1 MGKKN
6 RKESKESKESND
18 APNEENNDTL
28 KEIISINKELPFVS
42 VCTPTFNRR
51 PFIEYMIKCF
61 LNQDYPKDKMEWI
74 IIDDGT
80 DKISD
85 LIKDVKCVKYY
96 KYDKK
101 MSLGKKRN
109 IMHEKSKGDI
119 IVYMDDDDYYPPERV
134 SHAVVTLLKDP
145 KALCAGSSEIY
156 IYFKHIQKL
165 YQFGPYSPNHA
176 TAGTFAFKKELLKD
190 HSYQDGAALAEEKHF
205 LKNYTVPFV
214 QLDPLKTIL
223 VVSHNQ
229 NTFDKKHLLVD
240 SHDESFCKESD
251 KNVDM
256 FIKEQNMKDFYMNKI
271 DKLLVNYEPGKPC
284 MKPDVLQQMLDIE
297 RERRRYAEQHVK
309 NGSGQIT
316 ISTSD
321 GKQQVLNN
329 DQIVSLLR
337 QNQEQLK
344 MLANLNNEKDEE
356 IRNLKNNSNDESFE
370 SFIKFEPETIE
381 PETIESETIEPET
394 IEPETI
400 KPDTNKG
407 DIKDSNYKIK
417 YYKIKKENKRL
428 HIVLLKELE
437 NKLNIQNNGS
447 DIDSDSDT
455 ETN

>member
-1 MGKKN
+1 
-6 RKESKESKESND
+6 
-18 APNEENNDTL
+18 
-28 KEIISINKELPFVS
+28 
-42 VCTPTFNRR
+42 
-51 PFIEYMIKCF
+51 
-61 LNQDYPKDKMEWI
+61 
-74 IIDDGT
+74 
-80 DKISD
+80 
-85 LIKDVKCVKYY
+85 
-96 KYDKK
+96 
-101 MSLGKKRN
+101 
-109 IMHEKSKGDI
+109 
-119 IVYMDDDDYYPPERV
+119 
-134 SHAVVTLLKDP
+134 
-145 KALCAGSSEIY
+145 
-156 IYFKHIQKL
+156 
-165 YQFGPYSPNHA
+165 
-176 TAGTFAFKKELLKD
+176 
-190 HSYQDGAALAEEKHF
+190 
-205 LKNYTVPFV
+205 
-214 QLDPLKTIL
+214 
-223 VVSHNQ
+223 
-229 NTFDKKHLLVD
+229 
-240 SHDESFCKESD
+240 
-251 KNVDM
+251 M

-297 RERRRYAEQHVK
+297 RERRRYAEKHVK

-356 IRNLKNNSNDESFE
+356 IRNLKNNSNKDESFE

-394 IEPETI
+394 IKPETI

-407 DIKDSNYKIK
+407 DINDSNYKIK

>member
-6 RKESKESKESND
+6 RKESKESND

-85 LIKDVKCVKYY
+85 LVKHVKCVKYY

-145 KALCAGSSEIY
+145 NALCAGSSEIY

-190 HSYQDGAALAEEKHF
+190 HSYEDGAALAEEKHF

-240 SHDESFCKESD
+240 SHDERFCKESD

-344 MLANLNNEKDEE
+344 MLSNLNNEKDEE
-356 IRNLKNNSNDESFE
+356 IRNLKNNSKDESFE

-381 PETIESETIEPET
+381 PETIEPET
-394 IEPETI
+394 IEPEI
-400 KPDTNKG
+400 IEPETNQG
-407 DIKDSNYKIK
+407 NIKDSNYKIK

>member
-394 IEPETI
+394 IKPETI